1 MTLAIL
7 ATAEISGAH
16 LNPAVTLAFYL
27 VRPAAHGMT
36 ALLSVQYVAAQFFG
50 AIVAAAIN
58 LLVFNPTLA
67 AFERANNITRGSVA
81 SVKTAA
87 AFGE

>member
-1 MTLAIL
+1 MT
-7 ATAEISGAH
+7 
-16 LNPAVTLAFYL
+16 V
-27 VRPAAHGMT
+27 V
-36 ALLSVQYVAAQFFG
+36 LSLQYVAAQFAG
-50 AIVAAAIN
+50 AILAGAIN

-67 AFERANNITRGSVA
+67 AFERANNITRGSLA